1 MISYEDAF
9 LRKIARGVNL
19 SQDEYDQMSQDLPP
33 EILAAALVQ
42 RHNVT
47 QEVRALIEAARL
59 YLQAGMHYE
68 AIEAC
73 SRNPRHPE
81 LQRIIRSA
89 LPKVREDYP
98 DPDIRQIGKLL
109 NEAFLVIDLLT
120 GEIVRYPPLMP
131 G

>member
-9 LRKIARGVNL
+9 LRKIACGADL

-33 EILAAALVQ
+33 EMIAAALVQ
-42 RHNVT
+42 RHSVT
-47 QEVRALIEAARL
+47 QEARALIEAARL
-59 YLQAGMHYE
+59 YLHAGMHYD
-68 AIEAC
+68 ALEAC
-73 SRNPRHPE
+73 SRNPRSPE
-81 LQRIIRSA
+81 LQRIIRA
-89 LPKVREDYP
+89 VLPRVREDYP
-98 DPDIRQIGKLL
+98 EPDIRRIGKLL